1 MLNYNWKIDKKA
13 ATNLL
18 MSSETSGI
26 ALFIICLKTVGSDEL
41 FTVDEDTGYTDTMDP
56 VELFADLQDAFNV
69 SIPVE
74 NENRINAILTAIST
88 DLYFS
93 DSIAFTSI
101 SISVNSGDLG
111 ELVNGIME
119 APTIEE
125 ILTTKMEI
133 ELIVEDVDFSPS
145 VQKIITEAVKDL
157 AEDDDPATPE
167 YTLNEVVEEHRAK
180 IYSELNSLGID
191 EKVLEYVKSYE
202 FSL

>member
-56 VELFADLQDAFNV
+56 VELFSELQDVFNV
-69 SIPVE
+69 ALPPE

-88 DLYFS
+88 DLYFT

-111 ELVNGIME
+111 ELVNGFME
-119 APTIEE
+119 VPTIEE

-133 ELIVEDVDFSPS
+133 ELIVDEVEFSPN
-145 VQKIITEAVKDL
+145 VQKIILNAVKDL

-167 YTLNEVVEEHRAK
+167 YTLNEVVEEHRSK
-180 IYSELNSLGID
+180 IYGELNSLGID
-191 EKVLEYVKSYE
+191 EKVLEHVKSYE